1 MKLVR
6 PLIWILFVLLVIAN
20 GYVFVESMRLGNEVT
35 AYEREIKKLYLE
47 NLDLENKVSSLDS
60 LQFAASVAAK
70 LDFTKKSQP
79 EFLDNLNYAK
89 K

>member
-1 MKLVR
+1 MR
-6 PLIWILFVLLVIAN
+6 IIRLLVWLFFILLVFAN

-35 AYEREIKKLYLE
+35 RYEREIKKLYLE

-60 LQFAASVAAK
+60 LKFAASLAAR
-70 LDFTKKSQP
+70 LEFTKKSQP
-79 EFLDNLNYAK
+79 ILLNNLIYAK

>member
-1 MKLVR
+1 MKFIRSFVWV
-6 PLIWILFVLLVIAN
+6 IFILFVIAN
-20 GYVFVESMRLGNEVT
+20 GYVFVESMRLGSEVT
-35 AYEREIKKLYLE
+35 RFEREIKKLYLD

-60 LQFAASVAAK
+60 LQFAASVAAQ

-79 EFLDNLNYAK
+79 LFLDNLNYAK